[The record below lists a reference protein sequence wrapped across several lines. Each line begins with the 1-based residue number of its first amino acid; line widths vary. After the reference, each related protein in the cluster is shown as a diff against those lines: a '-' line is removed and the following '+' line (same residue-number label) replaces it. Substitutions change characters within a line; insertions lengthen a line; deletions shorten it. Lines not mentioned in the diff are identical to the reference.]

1 MHITPAYDQ
10 GKSYLNLAKFRFC
23 LSTMYLREKTVWCK
37 SSGRLFLKCMVE
49 RQNQNFAGFRQKHT
63 LIKSRSRKHGEPIS

>member
-23 LSTMYLREKTVWCK
+23 LSTMHFFIQSIILH
-37 SSGRLFLKCMVE
+37 FVE
-49 RQNQNFAGFRQKHT
+49 TFHFRDTAIIFQ
-63 LIKSRSRKHGEPIS
+63 GV